1 MAAVGVMM
9 QGRAAVV
16 TGAGRGI
23 GRGIAIA
30 LAKQGAS
37 VVVGDIGA
45 SLEGEGRDA
54 QPAQQVVDEIKAAGG
69 EAVAHYGDVT
79 DYEQGADLV
88 ETCVKRY
95 GQIDALVS
103 CAGILRDRMIF
114 NMTEEEW
121 DAVIS
126 VHLKGT
132 FNVTRAASTYMRQR
146 GYGRIVSMSSTSALG
161 APGQPNYGAAK
172 AGIMGLMWSCANGLK
187 KYNVTANS
195 VMPSGA
201 TRMIDSTPRG
211 QQVHHETGKWPSEMA
226 VGTERDPDNVAPLVV
241 YLCSEAASH
250 VNGQVFAS
258 VGYQIVR
265 MEMPRFVRALR
276 GERRWE
282 PEEVAEW
289 FPKTL
294 GDGGLVDP
302 PAASGFGERLRAMPD
317 DDFELLAEGVRYWR
331 ARDV

>member
-1 MAAVGVMM
+1 MGTMM

-23 GRGIAIA
+23 GRGIALE
-30 LAKQGAS
+30 LARQGAA
-37 VVVGDIGA
+37 VVVGDVGA
-45 SLEGEGRDA
+45 SLSGEGRDT

-69 EAVAHYGDVT
+69 EAIAHYGDVS
-79 DYEQGADLV
+79 DFEQGADLV
-88 ETCVKRY
+88 ETCVKQY
-95 GQIDALVS
+95 GKIDAVVN

-132 FNVTRAASTYMRQR
+132 FNVTRQASIRMREA

-161 APGQPNYGAAK
+161 AAGQPNYAAAK

-195 VMPSGA
+195 IMPSGA

-211 QQVHHETGKWPSEMA
+211 RQVFEETGKWPSEMA
-226 VGTERDPDNVAPLVV
+226 VGTERDPDNVAPLAV
-241 YLCSEAASH
+241 YLCSEASAG

-276 GERRWE
+276 GRRRWQ
-282 PEEVAEW
+282 PEEIAEW
-289 FPKTL
+289 FPRTL
-294 GDGGLVDP
+294 GDGGLVEP
-302 PAASGFGERLRAMPD
+302 PAAGGFGDKLRAMSNEE
-317 DDFELLAEGVRYWR
+317 FTQLADGVLYWR
-331 ARDV
+331 ARGV